1 MHPELLASETVTMA
15 VDGFARDCDEA
26 SQTVEAGGTINGG
39 ELNQSDEVP
48 DVSEA
53 SKPGNA
59 DEGAG
64 QDKERSL
71 ETDEACQNMVE
82 NGSSQVGKQMQ
93 ANETAD
99 GAIAVNRVG
108 DEVQSVDAEQSGE
121 GACHITEE
129 SMETDVAVQTASEG
143 DAITASEG
151 DAMTGTDQSSGFDET
166 GQIEVQEA
174 METDEVL
181 QTAGES
187 NQDDQVGNTNV
198 EPVEMGEPV
207 NPEAGGTDDTA
218 EASDIVEPNQFS
230 ETTQIVLLTELS
242 HASLLAHVE
251 QQGDNDQSGQTSTI
265 IAEALVGLTQVA
277 PPESETGLQAS
288 PSKATTK
295 STRKKPY
302 PCGQCDKWFEQ
313 PSALKLHERVH
324 TGERPYECEE
334 CEKKFAQHG
343 NLVRHLRTHSGIKP
357 FKCNGCELAFARKD
371 FLKLHE
377 AKCQGAETTDG
388 TA

>member
-15 VDGFARDCDEA
+15 IDEFGRNCDEA
-26 SQTVEAGGTINGG
+26 SHTVEAGDTIDSG

-82 NGSSQVGKQMQ
+82 NGSSQVGEQMQ
-93 ANETAD
+93 ADETAD

-108 DEVQSVDAEQSGE
+108 NEVQSVDAERSVE
-121 GACHITEE
+121 GAGHITEE
-129 SMETDVAVQTASEG
+129 SMETDEAAQTASEG

-166 GQIEVQEA
+166 GQIEVQEE
-174 METDEVL
+174 MESDEVL
-181 QTAGES
+181 QTARES
-187 NQDDQVGNTNV
+187 NEDDQVGNTN
-198 EPVEMGEPV
+198 VEMGEPV
-207 NPEAGGTDDTA
+207 NPEAGVTDDTA
-218 EASDIVEPNQFS
+218 EASDIVEPNQFP

-277 PPESETGLQAS
+277 PPASDTGLQAS
-288 PSKATTK
+288 PSKPTTK

-343 NLVRHLRTHSGIKP
+343 NLVRHMRTHSGIKP

-377 AKCQGAETTDG
+377 AKCQGAETTTE